1 MHPFDQLT
9 AIVKRKNKLDKAK
22 QSQALSHSYLHEIKA
37 EVDEVIEEIPNNR
50 LCYLE
55 DELADVLWDYLN
67 AVSLLEK
74 EQGVDLISV
83 LIRACKK
90 YDQRISAIEQGI
102 SWDEIKKTQKMQLA
116 KELKDSQAKNSKT
129 SST

>member
-22 QSQALSHSYLHEIKA
+22 QPQALSHTYLHEIKA

-74 EQGVDLISV
+74 EQGVDLNSV
-83 LIRACKK
+83 LTRACKK

-102 SWDEIKKTQKMQLA
+102 SWDDIKKAQKMQLA

-129 SST
+129 SNR